1 MINKRLLIKNLLAH
15 SDENSFY
22 DKKLLVDIGTQEGK
36 AKFLKHI
43 CSLSNSNPTNNA
55 YLVIGVRDA
64 DNEIIGVDFFD
75 DSKIQNLVNAYLDK
89 PPLVAYEN
97 IPFPHLEGKK
107 VVGLVTIRPKNDFS
121 VCSLRKNIWKYYGG
135 TVFMREGSVS
145 RPKSFDIE
153 IVSTN
158 KDIVEAIEKNSRNN
172 IELTLDGVFDFMK
185 ENQVYKPQYKV
196 FREYF
201 VLCWAGKKKTVK
213 GVDYYSR
220 VNIQLVNEQVKLFY
234 SDYDEIEIEI
244 GEYHFNILEYIQ
256 LGLENKLRY
265 YPFEK
270 VRIDFNSNMT
280 YQISSEVVFDPP
292 KFDKK
297 SLYHFFNVN
306 NSLLKKLQKKQALT
320 EIEQLDLLNLPSL
333 YLISYFN
340 GFDSALDKLEE
351 ARPLLKANSPEA
363 YERWKENMRILRKLK
378 YN

>member
-121 VCSLRKNIWKYYGG
+121 VCSLRKNTWKYYGG

-244 GEYHFNILEYIQ
+244 GEYHFKILEYIQ

-280 YQISSEVVFDPP
+280 YQISTEVVFDPP